1 MIDTVAGGLKEK
13 GNPKA
18 NLFFGP
24 PGPWLLA
31 RKKPMH
37 FDLDSSQYEFLE
49 VKDSVFAHDFCK
61 EHLLVE
67 DEEGKIKDRY
77 SESEL
82 RTLGWPV
89 AVSGEFQDMPFAMLR
104 PIKNQMFNGHI

>member
-1 MIDTVAGGLKEK
+1 
-13 GNPKA
+13 
-18 NLFFGP
+18 
-24 PGPWLLA
+24 
-31 RKKPMH
+31 MH
-37 FDLDSSQYEFLE
+37 FDLDSSQYEILE

-67 DEEGKIKDRY
+67 DEDGKIKDRY

-104 PIKNQMFNGHI
+104 PIKNHVFNGHI